1 MKDLTSCRFI
11 EFLHLEGENIS
22 DEEIES
28 IYTEFCGLLVSASDS
43 PTNYITKFRA
53 LSDLCARLQIL
64 STFTKKKPAVK
75 FLS

>member
-11 EFLHLEGENIS
+11 ELLHLEGENIP

-28 IYTEFCGLLVSASDS
+28 IYTEFCGLLVAASDS
-43 PTNYITKFRA
+43 PANYITKFRA